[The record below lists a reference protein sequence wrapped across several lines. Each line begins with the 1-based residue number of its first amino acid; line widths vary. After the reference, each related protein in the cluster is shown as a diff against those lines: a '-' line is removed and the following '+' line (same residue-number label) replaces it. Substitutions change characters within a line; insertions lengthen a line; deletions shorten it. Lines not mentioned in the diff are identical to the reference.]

1 MTPGEATQ
9 KSNRLLVFAETALS
23 VAQQV
28 LPDRASK
35 FAPGIFTQPQ
45 LLACLL
51 VKEYLHLD
59 YRATEELLQL
69 SDGLCQALSLT
80 RVPDHSMLW
89 WFMRHKLTAEIVQDA
104 LKETVRR
111 VEPPA
116 PSKEGNGSTATP
128 TRVVALDSTGL
139 WLSYSSRYFQWR
151 SKRDRG
157 QRGWLKWAIA
167 LWVGPQLVLAQRVR
181 PGPCG
186 DFADLVP
193 LASAAHEVLSFDRLL
208 ADAGYDSEA
217 NHRFCREELGV
228 HSLIKAKSRRSK
240 TVVARTPY
248 RSEMCRVLDKESGD
262 PALLA
267 ADRQRWKVE
276 TVMSVTKHKL
286 GEALS
291 ARRDEMQ
298 ERQALL
304 RGVVYNLHRLAI
316 FCHVWIGRH
325 PAFLSKLAT

>member
-1 MTPGEATQ
+1 
-9 KSNRLLVFAETALS
+9 LVFAQTALS

-28 LPDRASK
+28 LPPRASK

-51 VKEYLHLD
+51 IKEYLHLD
-59 YRATEELLQL
+59 YRATEELLSL
-69 SDGLCQALSLT
+69 SDGLREALSLS
-80 RVPDHSMLW
+80 RAPDHSMLW
-89 WFMRHKLTAEIVQDA
+89 WFMRHRLTAEIVQNA

-111 VEPPA
+111 VEPAVP
-116 PSKEGNGSTATP
+116 PREGNCRADRP
-128 TRVVALDSTGL
+128 LRLVALDSTGL

-151 SKRDRG
+151 AKRERG

-167 LWVGPQLVLAQRVR
+167 LWVGPQMVLAQRVR

-193 LASAAHEVLSFDRLL
+193 LAAAAHDTLSFDRLL

-240 TVVARTPY
+240 TVIARTPY
-248 RSEMCRVLDKESGD
+248 RSEMCQVLDAENGD
-262 PALLA
+262 AELLTA
-267 ADRQRWKVE
+267 YRQRWKVE
-276 TVMSVTKHKL
+276 TVMSVTKRML

-291 ARRDEMQ
+291 SRRDEMQ

-304 RGVVYNLHRLAI
+304 RGVVYNLHRLAL
-316 FCHVWIGRH
+316 FGWVWIGRP
-325 PAFLSKLAT
+325 PAIASKLSS